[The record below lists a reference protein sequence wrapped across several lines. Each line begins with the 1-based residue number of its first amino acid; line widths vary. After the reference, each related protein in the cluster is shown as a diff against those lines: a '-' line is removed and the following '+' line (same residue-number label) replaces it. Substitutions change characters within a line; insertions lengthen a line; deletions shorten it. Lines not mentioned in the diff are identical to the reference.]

1 MAIGNPITLTNNVAS
16 KVISVT
22 ATASQTLFNI
32 TGGYR
37 INAISVF
44 RNGVRLADGADFT
57 ARDGSSVT
65 LLSPANVSDTL
76 EFQVFDDFRVADA
89 IVSAEATQTINGDL
103 TVTGVLNGVGGV
115 NIGIQSAGQNVT
127 TGVITALNFI
137 GAGNTFVY
145 DTVAKTVDISIAGGG
160 AGAGG
165 TWSNYDS
172 NAGVTT
178 TKKVKIQNNLE
189 VTGVT
194 TSTGGFVGNV
204 TGNVTGNAS
213 GSSGSCTG
221 NAATATEATE
231 AIAAKS
237 GSALETSINGKTSPG
252 KAIALSMVFG

>member
-16 KVISVT
+16 KTISVT
-22 ATASQTLFNI
+22 ATADQTLFTV

-37 INAISVF
+37 INQLAVF

-76 EFQVFDDFRVADA
+76 EFQIFDDFRVADA
-89 IVSAEATQTINGDL
+89 IVSAEATQTISGELN
-103 TVTGVLNGVGGV
+103 VTGGV

-160 AGAGG
+160 GGGLGTAIKFSDGATDTPFSYIDTYAQVGENLLLD
-165 TWSNYDS
+165 TT
-172 NAGVTT
+172 NAGV
-178 TKKVKIQNNLE
+178 N
-189 VTGVT
+189 
-194 TSTGGFVGNV
+194 
-204 TGNVTGNAS
+204 
-213 GSSGSCTG
+213 
-221 NAATATEATE
+221 
-231 AIAAKS
+231 
-237 GSALETSINGKTSPG
+237 TSIIVSVTPNIEINSGVAVTVGAGKT
-252 KAIALSMVFG
+252 MVIDVLQIGDL